1 MASKATIEKT
11 PSPKQAGSKRS
22 KLNLRFILSE
32 IDLTFFGLVILLG
45 AFGLLMMFSASF
57 ASSRSE
63 HNGDS
68 FYIIKRQALCF
79 CIGMVAMFVASFLD
93 YNFFFN
99 TKIAYIFFGVSL
111 ALCIYTAFRGIDVAG
126 AKRWI
131 TIPKVGVTFQPS
143 EMLKIAFI
151 IIFAY
156 ILSVNF
162 QKFEKRPYYIYIPF
176 YITFGLVFGVLML
189 QRHMSAVMLFTII
202 GISMLFASGMSRKR
216 FWQFMAVSGT
226 LGLIAL
232 VVLFAVKGG
241 GKFSYILTRYHA
253 WKDPMAD
260 TADTTHQ
267 TYESLLAIGS
277 GGWFGLGFGE
287 SRQKYLY
294 LPESQN
300 DFIFAVICEELGFA
314 GGLVV
319 VLLFVLFIIKGFQ
332 IATSARDRFGMLV
345 GTGITI
351 QIGVQ
356 ALLNIMVATNGFPN
370 TGVALPF
377 FSAGG
382 TAIILQMFE
391 MGIMLS
397 ISRQTLKKRIKKKK
411 TETKPAES
419 ATV

>member
-1 MASKATIEKT
+1 MANKPTIEKS
-11 PSPKQAGSKRS
+11 SPQAGSKRS

-32 IDLTFFGLVILLG
+32 IDLTFFGLVVLLVV
-45 AFGLLMMFSASF
+45 FGLLMMFSASF
-57 ASSRSE
+57 AASMQE
-63 HNGDS
+63 YGDS
-68 FYIIKRQALCF
+68 YHVIKRQLLCAI
-79 CIGMVAMFVASFLD
+79 IGLIAMFFASYLD

-99 TKIAYIFFGVSL
+99 TKIAYILFGLSL
-111 ALCIYTAFRGIDVAG
+111 VLCIYTAIWGIDVAG

-131 TIPKVGVTFQPS
+131 EIPKVGVTFQPS
-143 EMLKIAFI
+143 EMMKITFI

-162 QKFEKRPYYIYIPF
+162 QKFEKKPYYIYIPF
-176 YITFGLVFGVLML
+176 YILFGCVFGVLMM

-216 FWQFMAVSGT
+216 FWQFMAVSAVF
-226 LGLIAL
+226 GLIAL
-232 VVLFAVKGG
+232 VIIFVIKGG

-260 TADTTHQ
+260 TSDTTHQ

-300 DFIFAVICEELGFA
+300 DFIFAIICEELGFA

-319 VLLFVLFIIKGFQ
+319 VLLFVLFILKGFQ
-332 IATSARDRFGMLV
+332 IATSSRDRFGMLLA
-345 GTGITI
+345 TGITI

-356 ALLNIMVATNGFPN
+356 AMLNIMVATNGFPN

-382 TAIILQMFE
+382 TAIIFQMFE
-391 MGIMLS
+391 MGIILS
-397 ISRQTLKKRIKKKK
+397 VSRQTVKKGKKKK
-411 TETKPAES
+411 AQEKAAAEAAPAQ
-419 ATV
+419 T